1 MDEQEKLKTVTFL
14 PNGHIKESKVSNS
27 KSAHTLSTTG
37 RLMEYR
43 DQLKKNLDNGIH
55 FTEILNELI
64 TTKDV
69 DVLLNSIQ
77 QLSTYQLDSAYLIY
91 PQQYSREDFFLIFL
105 GRLLGLHNAEKL
117 ILKSNEKTDE
127 LYQEFPGIDDLAYF
141 TFQENPD
148 GSAFYVEQKLNEAL
162 FYIDFNKHLLLFN
175 SEALTDL
182 LLTKLRSEISSD
194 VLRQFELQLLAIGKF
209 MKEDYGFDVDFNI
222 LDPSNYADYPIVD
235 SQMPKEALDKLFILA
250 SDAGYMLVT
259 GTQDEAILKLT
270 QGITMTIMPKN
281 NQWII
286 KIDDPNNR
294 VSLFDVLNYYDFLRD
309 WYLENLDDLEIKND
323 SQYY

>member
-27 KSAHTLSTTG
+27 KSVHTLSTTG

-64 TTKDV
+64 TTKEV

-77 QLSTYQLDSAYLIY
+77 QLSTYQLDSVYLIY

-235 SQMPKEALDKLFILA
+235 HQMPKEALDKLFILA

-286 KIDDPNNR
+286 KIDDPDNR
-294 VSLFDVLNYYDFLRD
+294 VSLFDVLNHYDFLRD

-323 SQYY
+323 PQYY